1 MEING
6 YKVFMVY
13 KNLDRIWANFSI
25 PSRTVT
31 SSWKTGPIT
40 LHSSQQRW
48 WLGSSTDYH
57 HSRNYHT
64 FRGWNS
70 MKSVKT
76 SLLSS
81 PIHYYKILCFFAFRF
96 AKYNH
101 LLVTPYKKIDATKT
115 INIKMLKERMPTW
128 FLRETEGGN
137 RLRQNTVEA
146 TWKVD
151 ILVESSLRNINKGLV
166 QRSQRCIVHLRLNFC
181 ILYIHIYKYNFISYI
196 YIGHEV
202 FQTPSRYSYKHPL
215 ISSGRGQN
223 R

>member
-40 LHSSQQRW
+40 LHFQSAEVMVGKQY
-48 WLGSSTDYH
+48 WLPSFQELPHFQGLKFNE
-57 HSRNYHT
+57 RVLKP
-64 FRGWNS
+64 FL
-70 MKSVKT
+70 
-76 SLLSS
+76 LLSS

-101 LLVTPYKKIDATKT
+101 LLVTPYKKIDAAKT

-151 ILVESSLRNINKGLV
+151 ILVASSLRNINKGLLFNGPKGAL
-166 QRSQRCIVHLRLNFC
+166 CI
-181 ILYIHIYKYNFISYI
+181 
-196 YIGHEV
+196 
-202 FQTPSRYSYKHPL
+202 
-215 ISSGRGQN
+215 SG
-223 R
+223 